1 MQGSDSEQS
10 VGEAYRRFL
19 ARLQQVRTHGVSLGL
34 DRVRLALERL
44 GCPEQRTPAVHIA
57 GTNGKGSCAAVTESI
72 LRAAGFRTGLF
83 TSPHLS
89 RFTERIRIDGVEIDG
104 DHLAALDQ
112 AVVGTGVP
120 LTFFEVSTVLAF
132 LAFAEAKVEVAV
144 LETGLGGRLD
154 ATTVC
159 HPLACAITSIALDHE
174 AILGHTIAAIAF
186 EKASIAKPGIPLFLG
201 RLSAEAEVRIDEV
214 ARAAGAPVRRPDIDY
229 PRAPVAPALA
239 GAHQLGN
246 ASLAVALARHAAAT
260 LGRPAGASDVLR
272 GLAEVRWPGR
282 MERVTEDVLLD
293 CAHNVE
299 GASALVAALPAAPRR
314 VLVTSIVRDK
324 NAAGML
330 SILGPHFDCI
340 VITRSQSD
348 RAQDPQHLAS
358 LVPET
363 RGGGHEILC
372 IEDPS
377 EALAHARHK
386 AGEVSHGLVVVAGS
400 IFLVGALR
408 PHLLGQETG
417 QKLQSLQSGQG
428 GQGGQVAQQGMP
440 IAQGQQAPPV
450 SPQATLQ
457 GTPQVTPQVTIDV
470 SDPSP

>member
-1 MQGSDSEQS
+1 MQGSDHGQS
-10 VGEAYRRFL
+10 AGEAYRRFL
-19 ARLQQVRTHGVSLGL
+19 GRLEQVRAQGVSLGL

-44 GCPEQRTPAVHIA
+44 GFPERHTPAIHIA
-57 GTNGKGSCAAVTESI
+57 GTNGKGSCAALTDSI

-112 AVVGTGVP
+112 SVAGTGVP

-154 ATTVC
+154 ATAVC

-174 AILGHTIAAIAF
+174 SILGDTISAIAF
-186 EKASIAKPGIPLFLG
+186 EKASIAKPGIPIFLG
-201 RLSAEAEVRIDEV
+201 QLSGEAASRVDEV
-214 ARAAGAPVRRPDIDY
+214 ARAAGAPVRRPGIDY
-229 PRAPVAPALA
+229 APAPVAPALS

-246 ASLAVALARHAAAT
+246 ASLAVALARHVSEA
-260 LGRPAGASDVLR
+260 LGRPASEAAILR

-282 MERVTEDVLLD
+282 MDRVTEDVLLD

-299 GASALVAALPAAPRR
+299 GTLALVAALPPSPRR

-324 NAAGML
+324 NAASML
-330 SILGPHFDCI
+330 SILGPHFDRV

-358 LVPET
+358 LVSQT
-363 RGGGHEILC
+363 RGGGRETIC

-377 EALAHARHK
+377 EALAWARHE
-386 AGEVSHGLVVVAGS
+386 AGEVSQGLVVVAGS

-408 PHLLGQETG
+408 AQLLAQD
-417 QKLQSLQSGQG
+417 GQG
-428 GQGGQVAQQGMP
+428 QANGPSAPNVPALGRQKHEATRSIQVK
-440 IAQGQQAPPV
+440 
-450 SPQATLQ
+450 
-457 GTPQVTPQVTIDV
+457 IDV
-470 SDPSP
+470 SDPLP